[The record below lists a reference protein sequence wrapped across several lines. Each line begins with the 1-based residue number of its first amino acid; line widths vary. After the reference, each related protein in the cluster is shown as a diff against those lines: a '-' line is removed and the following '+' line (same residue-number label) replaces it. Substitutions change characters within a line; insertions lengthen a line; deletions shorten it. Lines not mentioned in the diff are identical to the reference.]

1 MNEITITVTLADR
14 NYRLT
19 VKKEEEELVRKAA
32 LEVNQRLKKYSEQY
46 SYTDYQDLLAMISLE
61 MALYLET
68 DKRTTMHNE
77 QILNERIQNLE
88 QLIDPYI

>member
-1 MNEITITVTLADR
+1 MNEITITITLADR

-32 LEVNQRLKKYSEQY
+32 LEVNQRLKKYIEQY
-46 SYTDYQDLLAMISLE
+46 SYTDYQDLLAMIALE
-61 MALYLET
+61 MVIALET
-68 DKRTTMHNE
+68 ERRSTQHDE
-77 QILNERIQNLE
+77 QVLSKRIQALE

>member
-1 MNEITITVTLADR
+1 MNEITITITLADR

-32 LEVNQRLKKYSEQY
+32 LEVNQRLKKYTEQY
-46 SYTDYQDLLAMISLE
+46 SYNDYQDLLAMIALE
-61 MALYLET
+61 MVITLGTESRSAQH
-68 DKRTTMHNE
+68 DE
-77 QILNERIQNLE
+77 QVLSERIQALE

>member
-1 MNEITITVTLADR
+1 MNEITITVNLADR

-46 SYTDYQDLLAMISLE
+46 SYTDYQDLLAMLSLE

-68 DKRTTMHNE
+68 DKRMTMHNE
-77 QILNERIQNLE
+77 QILSERIQSLE

>member
-1 MNEITITVTLADR
+1 MNEITITITLADR

-32 LEVNQRLKKYSEQY
+32 LEVNQRLKKYTEQY
-46 SYTDYQDLLAMISLE
+46 SYTDYQDLLAMIALE
-61 MALYLET
+61 MVITLGTERRSAQH
-68 DKRTTMHNE
+68 DE
-77 QILNERIQNLE
+77 QVLSERIQALE

>member
-1 MNEITITVTLADR
+1 MNEITITITLADR

-32 LEVNQRLKKYSEQY
+32 LEVNQRLKKYTEQY
-46 SYTDYQDLLAMISLE
+46 SYTDYQDLLAMIALE
-61 MALYLET
+61 MVITLET
-68 DKRTTMHNE
+68 ERRSAQHDE
-77 QILNERIQNLE
+77 QVLSERIQALE

>member
-19 VKKEEEELVRKAA
+19 VKKEEEEFVRKAA
-32 LEVNQRLKKYSEQY
+32 LEVNQQLKRYTEMY
-46 SYTDYQDLLAMISLE
+46 AYTDYQDLLAMISLE
-61 MALYLET
+61 MAVRSET
-68 DKRTTMHNE
+68 ERRTALHDE
-77 QILNERIQNLE
+77 HLLKQRIQALE

>member
-1 MNEITITVTLADR
+1 MNEITITITLADR

-32 LEVNQRLKKYSEQY
+32 LEVNQQLKRYTEMY
-46 SYTDYQDLLAMISLE
+46 AYTDYQDLLAMISLE
-61 MALYLET
+61 MAVRSET
-68 DKRTTMHNE
+68 ERRTALHDE
-77 QILNERIQNLE
+77 HLLSQRIQALE